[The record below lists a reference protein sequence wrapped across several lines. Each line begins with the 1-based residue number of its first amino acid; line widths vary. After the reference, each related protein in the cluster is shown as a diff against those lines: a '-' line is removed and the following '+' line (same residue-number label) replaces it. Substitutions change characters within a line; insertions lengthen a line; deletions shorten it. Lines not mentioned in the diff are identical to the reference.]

1 MIDQDWA
8 GKVLSFWFDE
18 LSPRSGTRGSERTDE
33 AIRRA
38 LRRASFGS
46 STGAAPTMS
55 FDDPQTALA
64 AVIVFDQFPR
74 NMFRGEPKAFATDV
88 LAVSIAR
95 HAIERGFDAGLTEQ
109 RKSFFYMPFMHS
121 ENVADQ
127 ERCVALFSA
136 LPGDMVK
143 YAIEHRDIVARFGR
157 FPHRNQ
163 VLGRDRPRPSGRFW
177 PSTKVLASRACDVSE
192 RQGCG

>member
-1 MIDQDWA
+1 MIDRDWA
-8 GKVLSFWFDE
+8 GKVLSFWFEE
-18 LSPRSGTRGSERTDE
+18 LTPEDWFERNERTDE
-33 AIRRA
+33 AIRMR
-38 LRRASFGS
+38 FGELHAQLA
-46 STGAAPTMS
+46 TAAPAMR

-64 AVIVFDQFPR
+64 AIIVFDQFSR
-74 NMFRGEPKAFATDV
+74 NMFRGEARAFATDV

-95 HAIERGFDAGLTEQ
+95 HALERGFDAGLNEQ
-109 RKSFFYMPFMHS
+109 RKSFLFMPFMHS

-163 VLGRDRPRPSGRFW
+163 VLGRD
-177 PSTKVLASRACDVSE
+177 STAAERAFLAE
-192 RQGCG
+192 HKGFGQ

>member
-18 LSPRSGTRGSERTDE
+18 LTPNDWFESDERIDETIRTR
-33 AIRRA
+33 
-38 LRRASFGS
+38 FGELHS
-46 STGAAPTMS
+46 QLAAAAPTMS

-74 NMFRGEPKAFATDV
+74 NMFRGEARAFATDV
-88 LAVSIAR
+88 LAASIAR
-95 HAIERGFDAGLTEQ
+95 RALDRGFDDSLSEQ
-109 RKSFFYMPFMHS
+109 RKWFLYMPFMHS

-127 ERCVALFSA
+127 ERCVALFSS

-143 YAIEHRDIVARFGR
+143 YAVEHRDIVARFGR

-163 VLGRDRPRPSGRFW
+163 MLGRDTTAAERAF
-177 PSTKVLASRACDVSE
+177 LAE
-192 RQGCG
+192 HKGFGQ